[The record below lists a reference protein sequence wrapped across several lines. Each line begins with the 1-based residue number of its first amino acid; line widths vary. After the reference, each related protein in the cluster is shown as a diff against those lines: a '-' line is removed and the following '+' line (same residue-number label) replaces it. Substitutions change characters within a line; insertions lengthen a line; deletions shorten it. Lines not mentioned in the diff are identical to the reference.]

1 MFSFLRKKNTL
12 EPLFYSTDIHCHIL
26 PAIDDGSRDVSLS
39 LELMERMKSWGIK
52 RIIATP
58 HVTQASF
65 ENTPE
70 IVAKSFGELKNAMA
84 VAGCVMD
91 VINSAE
97 YRIDEFFVE
106 QIEKQQLMPMP
117 NNYLLVENSF
127 IQEPWDLDKI
137 LFDLKVK
144 GYKPILAHPERY
156 YYYYNKKNR
165 YEELH
170 GAETLFQINLLSLA
184 GYYGKDEKKMAETL
198 LEKGLVDFVGSD
210 LHNHRHADAIE
221 GYLSSKDY
229 RKIKDKVKL
238 KNDLAFN

>member
-70 IVAKSFGELKNAMA
+70 IVAKSFGELKNAME